1 MYTGWFYNLESTIL
15 QHHFRDFFVVDFRG
29 FLLWHP
35 VLPIFIMYSSIIP
48 YALFFNLQFE
58 NGLREIGPRKDRNAA
73 PLRDG
78 KTNSFFQAYLADV
91 GNCGFPPSN
100 YCLVY

>member
-1 MYTGWFYNLESTIL
+1 MYVFANV
-15 QHHFRDFFVVDFRG
+15 QA
-29 FLLWHP
+29 LL
-35 VLPIFIMYSSIIP
+35 P
-48 YALFFNLQFE
+48 YATFLHLQFE

-100 YCLVY
+100 YCLVTPTTKKKK